1 MTRPE
6 LVELGAPK
14 MKGQFVASGPMSYF
28 TKKTF
33 LNEVTFFLAN

>member
-1 MTRPE
+1 MTWPE

-14 MKGQFVASGPMSYF
+14 MKGQILAYMPMSYF

-33 LNEVTFFLAN
+33 LDKVGFL